1 MTPLEADRILECL
14 ERHRVRY
21 VVIGGVAAILHGSP
35 QLTFDADICPAADRE
50 NLEALAFALR
60 EMKARIRA
68 PDVPAGLP
76 FACDAAFL
84 GGVTLVNLVTRFG
97 DLDLSFTPSGTG
109 GYGDLSQRAV
119 RVTLGG
125 LSVPVAAL
133 EDVIRS
139 KEAANRPK
147 DQRTL
152 PLLRQLLA
160 EIRSRSGSEGG
171 S

>member
-1 MTPLEADRILECL
+1 MVPLEADQILACL
-14 ERHRVRY
+14 ERHHVRY

-35 QLTFDADICPAADRE
+35 QVTFDADICPAAERS
-50 NLEALAFALR
+50 NLEALALALR

-68 PDVPAGLP
+68 PDAADGLP

-84 GGVTLVNLVTRFG
+84 AGVSLLNLVTAFG

-109 GYGDLSQRAV
+109 GYADLSARAV
-119 RVTLGG
+119 PIPIQGF
-125 LSVPVAAL
+125 SVSVATL

-160 EIRSRSGSEGG
+160 EVRARRDRPKG
-171 S
+171 

>member
-1 MTPLEADRILECL
+1 MAPLEADQILACL
-14 ERHRVRY
+14 EKHGVHY

-35 QLTFDADICPAADRE
+35 QVTFDADICPARDPS
-50 NLEALAFALR
+50 NLEALALALR

-68 PDVPAGLP
+68 PDAPDGLP
-76 FACDAAFL
+76 FACDATFL
-84 GGVTLVNLVTRFG
+84 ANLSLVNLVTRFG

-109 GYGDLSQRAV
+109 GYADLIERAV
-119 RVTLGG
+119 RLPLQGSTVA
-125 LSVPVAAL
+125 VAAL
-133 EDVIRS
+133 EDVILS

-160 EIRSRSGSEGG
+160 EIRARQGRTG
-171 S
+171 